1 MATPRAINRHGN
13 FGDKELFVPSNP
25 KQTSPRV
32 ASVAGKALQSSSSS
46 DLQKSLAGSA
56 LRQRSSGAQTGA
68 KTEARA
74 SHALDNPKSSSVTRT
89 LAGSLVSQSN
99 RNR

>member
-1 MATPRAINRHGN
+1 INRHGT
-13 FGDKELFVPSNP
+13 FGDKELFMPSNP

-46 DLQKSLAGSA
+46 SLQKSLAGSA
-56 LRQRSSGAQTGA
+56 LRQTGSGAQTGA
-68 KTEARA
+68 KTEAKA
-74 SHALDNPKSSSVTRT
+74 SHALDNPKSAEVTLT

-99 RNR
+99 RKR